1 MLRLCRKDFIA
12 CRWFWLLALVVY
24 FLYGV
29 ISIKQDVAFM
39 AVGVA
44 LLLGLVALTLVVE
57 DRYRTE
63 VLFCSLPL
71 KRSTIV
77 RSRYL
82 LSGFLVLFGGLI
94 VFGYRHF
101 LYSLDKVKALSTNPF
116 LHLTLEE
123 LLGFVTLAAFL
134 ICLFY
139 PLYFRYG
146 LGKGAF
152 LFTVIL
158 LGLLITTIGITAL
171 LSSWFD
177 TGDLFTLRSIAKV
190 KDLLGPPLFLLGAVA
205 LNLAIVF
212 FSIRLS
218 IRFYDQRD
226 F

>member
-44 LLLGLVALTLVVE
+44 LILGLVTLALVVE

-63 VLFCSLPL
+63 VFFCSLPL
-71 KRSTIV
+71 RRSTIV

-82 LSGFLVLFGGLI
+82 LSGVLVLFSGLL
-94 VFGYRHF
+94 VFSCRHF
-101 LYSLDKVKALSTNPF
+101 LYSLVKVKALSSNTFP
-116 LHLTLEE
+116 HLTLEE
-123 LLGFVTLAAFL
+123 PSVFMTVAVFL
-134 ICLFY
+134 VCLFY
-139 PLYFRYG
+139 PLYFRFG

-152 LFTVIL
+152 LLTVIL
-158 LGLLITTIGITAL
+158 LGLLIAAIGISAL
-171 LSSWFD
+171 FSSWFD
-177 TGDLFTLRSIAKV
+177 TRGLLTLRSLAKV
-190 KDLLGPPLFLLGAVA
+190 KDLLSPPLFLLGATA
-205 LNLAIVF
+205 LNVAIVLV
-212 FSIRLS
+212 SIRLS
-218 IRFYDQRD
+218 IRFYEQRD

>member
-44 LLLGLVALTLVVE
+44 LILGLVTLILVVE

-63 VLFCSLPL
+63 IFFCSLPL
-71 KRSTIV
+71 RRSTIV

-82 LSGFLVLFGGLI
+82 LSGFLVLFGGLL
-94 VFGYRHF
+94 VFGYNH
-101 LYSLDKVKALSTNPF
+101 LLNSLFRINAPGINAHPLST
-116 LHLTLEE
+116 LEG
-123 LLGFVTLAAFL
+123 LSGFVTLDAFL

-146 LGKGAF
+146 LAKGAF
-152 LFTVIL
+152 LLTVIL
-158 LGLLITTIGITAL
+158 LGILITTIGITAL
-171 LSSWFD
+171 LSSWIH
-177 TGDLFTLRSIAKV
+177 TGGLLTLRSLAQV

-212 FSIRLS
+212 LSIRLS

>member
-1 MLRLCRKDFIA
+1 
-12 CRWFWLLALVVY
+12 
-24 FLYGV
+24 
-29 ISIKQDVAFM
+29 
-39 AVGVA
+39 
-44 LLLGLVALTLVVE
+44 LVALTLVVE

-82 LSGFLVLFGGLI
+82 LSALLVLFGGLL

-101 LYSLDKVKALSTNPF
+101 LCSLVKFKALGNNPF
-116 LHLTLEE
+116 PHLTLEE
-123 LLGFVTLAAFL
+123 PAGFMTLAVCL
-134 ICLFY
+134 VCLFY
-139 PLYFRYG
+139 PLYFRFG

-152 LFTVIL
+152 LLTVIL

-171 LSSWFD
+171 FSSWFD
-177 TGDLFTLRSIAKV
+177 TRDLFTLRSIAKV

-205 LNLAIVF
+205 FNLAIVF

>member
-39 AVGVA
+39 TVGVA
-44 LLLGLVALTLVVE
+44 LILGLTTLTLVVE

-63 VLFCSLPL
+63 IFFCSLPL

-82 LSGFLVLFGGLI
+82 LSGLLVLFGGLLI
-94 VFGYRHF
+94 FGYRHF
-101 LYSLDKVKALSTNPF
+101 LCSLIKVKTLSPNPF
-116 LHLTLEE
+116 PHSTLEDPA
-123 LLGFVTLAAFL
+123 GFITLAVSL
-134 ICLFY
+134 VCLFY
-139 PLYFRYG
+139 PLYFRFG

-152 LFTVIL
+152 LLTVIL
-158 LGLLITTIGITAL
+158 LGLLITAIGITAL
-171 LSSWFD
+171 LSSWIHMGGLLTF
-177 TGDLFTLRSIAKV
+177 RSLAQV
-190 KDLLGPPLFLLGAVA
+190 KDFLGPPLFLLGTIA

-212 FSIRLS
+212 FSMRLS